1 MSISKDDVLA
11 AGIQVF
17 REKGYELSSVQD
29 IANACGISKA
39 SLYTFF
45 SSKEEIFL
53 QVFTSLQNDFKNNL
67 KLLRSTKLDPKTQ
80 LVRANTL
87 LTQLF
92 STDYLTLFASND
104 PHTDA
109 IRLKKDEFG
118 VWLLRAFKDLF
129 IEAYGTKCEPFIWDL
144 LSVWRALNREY
155 TGLLAHGNLDGHSA
169 DQASNHLIA
178 ITDQF
183 VDDAAAGKIP
193 VFITSP
199 IAQSFFERS
208 QVEMPQSPE
217 LFSNFFDN
225 IDEALVN
232 LHSAQRADDIRQMIS
247 FLKTEIESEE
257 PRWFLL
263 HAIMDSLRKESE
275 LWSITRQLQQLLM
288 TIHPGFEEW

>member
-29 IANACGISKA
+29 IANACSISKA

-67 KLLRSTKLDPKTQ
+67 ELLRSTKLDPKTQ

-92 STDYLTLFASND
+92 STDYLTLLASND
-104 PHTDA
+104 PRTDA

-118 VWLLRAFKDLF
+118 VWLLKVFKDLF

-144 LSVWRALNREY
+144 LSLWRALNREY
-155 TGLLAHGNLDGHSA
+155 TNLLAHGNLDGRSA
-169 DQASNHLIA
+169 DQASDHLIA

-183 VDDAAAGKIP
+183 VDDMATGKIP
-193 VFITSP
+193 IFITSP
-199 IAQSFFERS
+199 IARSFFDAS
-208 QVEMPQSPE
+208 QTEISRSPE

-232 LHSAQRADDIRQMIS
+232 LHSAQRADDIRQMIA
-247 FLKTEIESEE
+247 FFRTEIESEE

-263 HAIMDSLRKESE
+263 HAIMDSLRRESE

>member
-53 QVFTSLQNDFKNNL
+53 QVFTSMQNDIKNIM

-92 STDYLTLFASND
+92 STDYLTLLASND

-232 LHSAQRADDIRQMIS
+232 LHSAQRADAIRQ
-247 FLKTEIESEE
+247 
-257 PRWFLL
+257 LL
-263 HAIMDSLRKESE
+263 FHAIMDSLRKESE

>member
-1 MSISKDDVLA
+1 MAISRDDILA
-11 AGIQVF
+11 AGIKVF
-17 REKGYELSSVQD
+17 REKGYESSSVQD
-29 IANACGISKA
+29 IADECGISKA

-53 QVFTSLQNDFKNNL
+53 QVFTGLQNDFKSNL
-67 KLLRSTKLDPKTQ
+67 ELLRSTKLDPKTQ
-80 LVRANTL
+80 LIRANTL

-92 STDYLTLFASND
+92 STDYLTLLASNN
-104 PHTDA
+104 PRTDA

-118 VWLLRAFKDLF
+118 AWLLKTFKDLF
-129 IEAYGTKCEPFIWDL
+129 IETYGAKCEPFIWDL
-144 LSVWRALNREY
+144 LSLWRALNREY
-155 TGLLAHGNLDGHSA
+155 TNLLAQGNLDGHSA
-169 DQASNHLIA
+169 DQASDHLIS
-178 ITDQF
+178 IVDQF
-183 VDDAAAGKIP
+183 VDDTAAGKIP

-199 IAQSFFERS
+199 IAQSLFETTPIEISR
-208 QVEMPQSPE
+208 SPE
-217 LFSNFFDN
+217 SLSGFFDN

-275 LWSITRQLQQLLM
+275 LWSITGQLQQLLM

>member
-1 MSISKDDVLA
+1 MAISKDDILA
-11 AGIQVF
+11 AGIKVF

-29 IANACGISKA
+29 IADECGISKA
-39 SLYTFF
+39 SLYAFF

-53 QVFTSLQNDFKNNL
+53 QVFTGLQNDFKSNL
-67 KLLRSTKLDPKTQ
+67 ELLRSTKLDPRTQ
-80 LVRANTL
+80 LVRAATL
-87 LTQLF
+87 LIQLF
-92 STDYLTLFASND
+92 STDYLTMLVSDD
-104 PHTDA
+104 PRTNV

-118 VWLLRAFKDLF
+118 VWLLKAFKELF
-129 IEAYGTKCEPFIWDL
+129 IEAYGAKCEPCIWDL
-144 LSVWRALNREY
+144 LTVWRALTREY
-155 TGLLAHGNLDGHSA
+155 TGLLARGHLDGHSA
-169 DQASNHLIA
+169 DQASSHLISV
-178 ITDQF
+178 TDQF
-183 VDDAAAGKIP
+183 VNDVAAGKIEI
-193 VFITSP
+193 FITSP
-199 IAQSFFERS
+199 IAQSLFETTPIEIS
-208 QVEMPQSPE
+208 QSPE
-217 LFSNFFDN
+217 SFSNFFDN